1 MSKNGSKTVLVV
13 DDAPFILD
21 VIRKMLS
28 SLDCRLFLAA
38 SGEEALKL
46 TKSSDVKIDL
56 LLTDVFMP
64 GMNGLELAQTLKS
77 NQPQIKIVFMSGS
90 PNYMVAERLG
100 VLTLGD
106 NFIQKPLMPTKL
118 VHKLSAMLDEK

>member
-1 MSKNGSKTVLVV
+1 MSKNESKTVLVV

-21 VIRKMLS
+21 VIKKVLS
-28 SLDCRLFLAA
+28 SLGCRLFLAA

-46 TKSSDVKIDL
+46 AESEDVKIDL

-64 GMNGLELAQTLKS
+64 GMNGLELAQTLKGY
-77 NQPQIKIVFMSGS
+77 QPQIKIVFMSGS
-90 PNYMVAERLG
+90 PNDMVAERLG
-100 VLTLGD
+100 VLALGE
-106 NFIQKPLMPTKL
+106 NFIQKPLMPNKL